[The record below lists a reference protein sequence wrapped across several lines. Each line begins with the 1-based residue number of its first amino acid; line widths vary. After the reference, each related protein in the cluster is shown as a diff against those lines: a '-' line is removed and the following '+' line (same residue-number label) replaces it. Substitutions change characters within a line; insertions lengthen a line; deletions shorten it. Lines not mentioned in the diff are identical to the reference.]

1 MNNIDLKL
9 NEFKEEI
16 INAIEKRKNDGI
28 LETENAEF
36 LIKLINNADT
46 KDDVLKLSILG
57 TTYKRTGFHFDVRL
71 EKNDGKTINYLK
83 YNNDLS
89 FNCADRGGKTH
100 KLIIGDNYPALLNLL
115 ISYKRKIKVIYI
127 DPPYGKDH
135 LGEFA
140 KTNYD
145 NAITRDNL
153 LSMLYP
159 RLMLAKQ
166 LLRDDGVIFCSIDD
180 RNQAYVK
187 CLFDE
192 VFGERN
198 FVASLIWQKKKGGSQ
213 DSEYFAKE
221 HEYILCYQKLDWDIN
236 DITEEYR
243 ENDFNRII
251 NGKKAKILKLEKWGN
266 HSLRTD
272 RPTLYYPIKDPNGN
286 DFFPVAPNGADGCW
300 RKKPQTLDDEHIF
313 WQEDSK
319 SRLTPYEVIYFDEM
333 KGKEKIIKTRT
344 LFTEY
349 GTSTDSTKEILSIFN
364 NQKVFDTPKPIE
376 LIKHLLKIS
385 TSPSIDTSEQD
396 IILDFFAGS
405 GTTGHA
411 VMELN
416 REDGGKRQFIL
427 VTNNEKTEINPNGI
441 AYDVTSKRLKR
452 VMTGSC
458 YDGTDNFKW
467 LEKNKPYGDG
477 LEVTEIKQK
486 STNSQNIFNEIDEK
500 LYNKDFKDNIHDKI
514 DWICSEFEITCRKV
528 ESDEEY
534 KKRNG
539 WVADNEK

>member
-1 MNNIDLKL
+1 M
-9 NEFKEEI
+9 
-16 INAIEKRKNDGI
+16 
-28 LETENAEF
+28 
-36 LIKLINNADT
+36 
-46 KDDVLKLSILG
+46 
-57 TTYKRTGFHFDVRL
+57 
-71 EKNDGKTINYLK
+71 
-83 YNNDLS
+83 
-89 FNCADRGGKTH
+89 RGGVTH

-198 FVASLIWQKKKGGSQ
+198 FISNIVWSNKEGGGGS
-213 DSEYFAKE
+213 DSKHFRNK
-221 HEYILCYQKLDWDIN
+221 HEYILCFAINRKNLEIHAQDVEDIDRYTLSDEYEETRGKYQLIKLDS
-236 DITEEYR
+236 
-243 ENDFNRII
+243 
-251 NGKKAKILKLEKWGN
+251 G
-266 HSLRTD
+266 SLGWVKSLD
-272 RPTLYYPIKDPNGN
+272 YPIKLEGKTFYAGGSYEKWLDRQNGGASIKDWGWRWSQDKLEWGIKN
-286 DFFPVAPNGADGCW
+286 DF
-300 RKKPQTLDDEHIF
+300 I
-313 WQEDSK
+313 
-319 SRLTPYEVIYFDEM
+319 VIKENS
-333 KGKEKIIKTRT
+333 KGKWNIYTKQYLNCDSDGNIKPRKLQPIAIIDKYSNTQ
-344 LFTEY
+344 
-349 GTSTDSTKEILSIFN
+349 S
-364 NQKVFDTPKPIE
+364 NQLIKALGLQFLYSKPVE

-385 TSPSIDTSEQD
+385 TSPDAEEQD

-411 VMELN
+411 IMELN

-427 VTNNEKTEINPNGI
+427 VTNNEKTDINPNGI

-452 VMTGSC
+452 VMTGKC

-467 LEKNKPYGDG
+467 LEKNKPYNDE
-477 LEVTEIKQK
+477 LEVTEINQIPT
-486 STNSQNIFNEIDEK
+486 SSQNIFNEIDEK

-514 DWICSEFEITCRKV
+514 DWICSEFEITC
-528 ESDEEY
+528 
-534 KKRNG
+534 KKIEG
-539 WVADNEK
+539 E